1 MQEQFKTPVE
11 KTLYS
16 YFPKEYH
23 HAVAEWISEVSDY
36 DALYMH
42 LDEMVDGVKKKI
54 KPGNKITS

>member
-16 YFPKEYH
+16 HFPKEYH

-42 LDEMVDGVKKKI
+42 LDDMVDGVKKKI
-54 KPGNKITS
+54 KNKDLND

>member
-1 MQEQFKTPVE
+1 MKKQSRSPVE

-16 YFPKEYH
+16 YFPKEHH

-54 KPGNKITS
+54 KSSNKMTS